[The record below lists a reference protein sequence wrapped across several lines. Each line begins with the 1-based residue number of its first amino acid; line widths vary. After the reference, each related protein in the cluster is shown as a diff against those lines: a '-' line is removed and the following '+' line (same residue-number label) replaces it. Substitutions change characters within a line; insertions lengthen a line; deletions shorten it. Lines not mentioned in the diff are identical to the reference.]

1 MDQKVKREM
10 EERGEE
16 AAVEKEK
23 QGPETTS
30 GAAEEADDVT
40 LAELSLSRI
49 PKLKPKPRPKP
60 KPMPMPLPKSNLNP
74 DSNSIVPIS
83 SSSSVCLSFLV
94 FLFWLFMLIIILIII
109 FVWWFWCIVFVL
121 RTAQANR
128 EKIKKQEGECDFQN
142 S

>member
-1 MDQKVKREM
+1 MLTIFKTKNNLVIMDQKVKREM

-16 AAVEKEK
+16 AAEEKEK

-40 LAELSLSRI
+40 LAELSLSRM
-49 PKLKPKPRPKP
+49 PKLKPKH
-60 KPMPMPLPKSNLNP
+60 KPMPKSNLNP

-94 FLFWLFMLIIILIII
+94 FLF
-109 FVWWFWCIVFVL
+109 
-121 RTAQANR
+121 
-128 EKIKKQEGECDFQN
+128 
-142 S
+142 